1 MVANILICL
10 QQRDWGTANNLSKI
24 QQTSNR
30 IRNCT
35 NLLAAALVLHA
46 QPCIIWG
53 HQITDRWLGKLKHGE
68 WRGIKERFV
77 LFCYP
82 AWHSILLALNNCST
96 YISTRPIQ
104 NEMNQVQEA
113 PFFCPHFQ
121 GKLSEQSHWC
131 RYWQCKRLNFTESF
145 VPDLCIFPCAIIIPR
160 QWIHLS
166 KLSLWRHRTGQVFIQ
181 TLTSKC
187 SY

>member
-68 WRGIKERFV
+68 RRGIKERFV

-113 PFFCPHFQ
+113 PFFLP
-121 GKLSEQSHWC
+121 
-131 RYWQCKRLNFTESF
+131 SF
-145 VPDLCIFPCAIIIPR
+145 SR
-160 QWIHLS
+160 QVIW
-166 KLSLWRHRTGQVFIQ
+166 TV
-181 TLTSKC
+181 TLTQILTVQAFKLYWVRVLCQTSA
-187 SY
+187 YFPVQ

>member
-46 QPCIIWG
+46 QSCIIWG

-104 NEMNQVQEA
+104 NEMNQVQEV

-121 GKLSEQSHWC
+121 GKLSEQSHWR
-131 RYWQCKRLNFTESF
+131 RYWQYKCLNFTEWEF
-145 VPDLCIFPCAIIIPR
+145 CARPLCTSLCNNNTKTTNTPLKIIPIET
-160 QWIHLS
+160 QNWASIYPNS
-166 KLSLWRHRTGQVFIQ
+166 DF
-181 TLTSKC
+181 
-187 SY
+187 